1 LGTLITNNS
10 NVSAAL
16 TVKATAS
23 KPMAAVA
30 TIPNGLSDIGIF
42 MSEADSGQ
50 QLQIFTRDGR
60 QIAGTAIDATM
71 QNLVLTEANGFATNA
86 GYSSAYLNVSG
97 GNGYKDLKVFYGAKA
112 DVGSVLQMD
121 TAEKDPLKH
130 SLAADQKLP
139 ATLTSDRIQTGLT
152 SIPAGMFK
160 LNGTTLGAFTA
171 SSGNTLQASDIAA
184 TIQAA
189 GISGITATA
198 TNEIHVPAGQLKLD
212 LPLSLKSGNSSGYT
226 VITATPT
233 GLKTPQELV
242 DAINTK
248 SSATGVRAYIADS
261 GSLILTN
268 TAGNEGKDISIDS
281 TATPNA
287 LSLKA
292 GSYGGSISIQRALVA
307 DTDTPVELGFA
318 NGTPTDLSK
327 IGFKTGTYISG
338 TPSEDLL
345 VFVTGAGE
353 SKISASFAGTPLS
366 AKQAMRTQPLE
377 VRFDTATHFTIVDVT
392 TDTVVASRNF
402 DPNLLEPAFTYQ
414 GIQVTLSNA
423 PKAGDV
429 FSIDGN
435 KDGTG
440 NNENMLQLVDLESA
454 PVMGGGKT
462 FASAYIDNV
471 NDMGNIARQ
480 ATIAQSALKVVYDQA
495 VTARDEVSGVSL
507 DQEAADLVRYQ
518 QAYQAAAKIL
528 QVASQLFDSVLQVR

>member
-1 LGTLITNNS
+1 
-10 NVSAAL
+10 
-16 TVKATAS
+16 
-23 KPMAAVA
+23 
-30 TIPNGLSDIGIF
+30 
-42 MSEADSGQ
+42 
-50 QLQIFTRDGR
+50 
-60 QIAGTAIDATM
+60 
-71 QNLVLTEANGFATNA
+71 
-86 GYSSAYLNVSG
+86 VSG

-130 SLAADQKLP
+130 SLMADQQLP
-139 ATLTSDRIQTGLT
+139 ATLISDRIQTGLT
-152 SIPAGMFK
+152 SIPAGLFK

-171 SSGNTLQASDIAA
+171 GAGNTLQASDIAA

-198 TNEIHVPAGQLKLD
+198 NNEIQVPVSQLKLD

-233 GLKTPQELV
+233 GLKTPQALV

-281 TATPNA
+281 SATPNA

-318 NGTPTDLSK
+318 NGTPADLSK

-353 SKISASFAGTPLS
+353 AKISASFAGTPIS

-377 VRFDTATHFTIVDVT
+377 VRFDSATHFTIVDVT

-414 GIQVTLSNA
+414 GIQVTLSSA

-429 FSIDGN
+429 FTIDGN

-440 NNENMLQLVDLESA
+440 NNENMLQLVDLESE

-495 VTARDEVSGVSL
+495 VSARDEVSGVSL